1 MPSPPPDVV
10 AVINTSPDVVDM
22 LRLTLEH
29 AGIVVVSAMTW
40 EIREGEVDLER
51 FVMQHRPRVVVY
63 DIAPPYE
70 SNWMLFQHL
79 RSLPALAALRFI
91 VTTTNAK
98 QVEHFARGCG
108 EPLYEIVGKPFDLG
122 EIVNAVRD
130 ALKARPT
137 R

>member
-1 MPSPPPDVV
+1 MSQLPEVV

-40 EIREGEVDLER
+40 EVRDGEVDLER
-51 FVMQHRPRVVVY
+51 FVQQHHPKVVVY
-63 DIAPPYE
+63 DVAPPYDA
-70 SNWMLFQHL
+70 NWQLFEHIRAMPVMEKVQ
-79 RSLPALAALRFI
+79 FI
-91 VTTTNAK
+91 LTTTNAR
-98 QVEHFARGCG
+98 QVEQFAKSTAKRV
-108 EPLYEIVGKPFDLG
+108 YEIVGKPFDLG
-122 EIVNAVRD
+122 EIVTAVRE

>member
-1 MPSPPPDVV
+1 MPETPPVV

-51 FVMQHRPRVVVY
+51 FVAQHRPRVVVY

-70 SNWMLFQHL
+70 NNWLLFQHI
-79 RSLPALAALRFI
+79 RAMPVMRDVQFVITS
-91 VTTTNAK
+91 TNAQ
-98 QVEHFARGCG
+98 QVERFARGDG
-108 EPLYEIVGKPFDLG
+108 HRIYEIVGKPFDLG
-122 EIVNAVRD
+122 EIVDAVRE
-130 ALKARPT
+130 ALKARPV

>member
-1 MPSPPPDVV
+1 VGAPDVV

-40 EIREGEVDLER
+40 ELREGTVDLER
-51 FVMQHRPRVVVY
+51 FVEQHKPKVVVY

-70 SNWMLFQHL
+70 SNWLFFRHI
-79 RSLPALAALRFI
+79 RSMPALATVQFV
-91 VTTTNAK
+91 VTTTNER
-98 QVEHFARGCG
+98 QVAEYARADRQQV
-108 EPLYEIVGKPFDLG
+108 YEIVGKPFDLG
-122 EIVNAVRD
+122 VVVTAVRE

>member
-1 MPSPPPDVV
+1 MDARPDVV

-40 EIREGEVDLER
+40 EIRDGEVDLER
-51 FVMQHRPRVVVY
+51 FVQQHRPKVVLY
-63 DIAPPYE
+63 DVAPPYE
-70 SNWMLFQHL
+70 SNWMLFQHI
-79 RSLPALAALRFI
+79 RAMPVMAAVQFI
-91 VTTTNAK
+91 VTTTNSR
-98 QVEHFARGCG
+98 QVEHFAKHAGSR
-108 EPLYEIVGKPFDLG
+108 LYEIVGKPFDLG
-122 EIVNAVRD
+122 EIVTAVRE